1 MKRVI
6 PVVGLSLTLP
16 FAGVALAQSVDV
28 NQADAEGLAE
38 AIDGVG
44 EVRSQAIVE
53 YREANGPFPDVE
65 ALTEVDGI
73 GPATLEANRD
83 RLSAGSD

>member
-6 PVVGLSLTLP
+6 SVFGLSITLP
-16 FAGVALAQSVDV
+16 LASVALAQSVDV
-28 NQADAEGLAE
+28 NEADAEALAE

-44 EVRSQAIVE
+44 EVRSEAIVE
-53 YREANGPFPDVE
+53 YREANGPFPEVE

-83 RLSAGSD
+83 RLTAGSD

>member
-6 PVVGLSLTLP
+6 RVVGLSLTLP
-16 FAGVALAQSVDV
+16 FAGAALAQSVNV

-44 EVRSQAIVE
+44 AVRSQAIVE
-53 YREANGPFPDVE
+53 YREANGPFPSVE

-83 RLSAGSD
+83 RLTAGSD